1 MRNKRN
7 KKGAKRTDDEDD
19 AIRSYRSTT
28 LHETWADL
36 AHKIREKEA
45 ENEKNFSKNVPRRRV
60 KLADYLFKDWEF
72 YTFPRR
78 DSKVVVELFR

>member
-1 MRNKRN
+1 MRNKRD
-7 KKGAKRTDDEDD
+7 KKEKRTDDEDD

-45 ENEKNFSKNVPRRRV
+45 ENEKNFSKHVPYMCPDV
-60 KLADYLFKDWEF
+60 G
-72 YTFPRR
+72 
-78 DSKVVVELFR
+78 